1 MAIRL
6 YEFRVNGYVAGVPGE
21 FAGGTQAFIDEDTG
35 KVLARGP
42 LGQPLSIPL
51 EDEQPPPQEA
61 EQQPVQQQPPVSD
74 PLADALQKLG
84 G

>member
-1 MAIRL
+1 MALRL

-21 FAGGTQAFIDEDTG
+21 FAGGTQALIDEDAG
-35 KVLARGP
+35 KVLAWGP

-51 EDEQPPPQEA
+51 EDDQPPPQEA
-61 EQQPVQQQPPVSD
+61 QPSPVEQPPVD